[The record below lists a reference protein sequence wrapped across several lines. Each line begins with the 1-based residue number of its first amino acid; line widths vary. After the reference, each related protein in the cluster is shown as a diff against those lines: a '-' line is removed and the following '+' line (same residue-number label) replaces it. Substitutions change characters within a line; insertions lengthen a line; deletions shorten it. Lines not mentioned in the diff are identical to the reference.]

1 MQILCN
7 EKTISDDFRKI
18 SAAIHCVLEHQRGQS
33 NSREIAHSIGLN
45 FHYFQSMFPRWVGVS
60 SEDFLK
66 HITDNNT
73 RKQLNTSTNT
83 MDLAS
88 SCGLS
93 SPAHLYHLPATIE
106 ATDHLELKFRGSG
119 LEFFYG
125 FHPTFFGEAI
135 IVINNQRLCGI
146 GFTSEIGRNAAL
158 AEQRAGWENGKWRHD
173 NAATQRATNNLLN
186 QTNCQTLSLSLLL
199 RGTPFQIT
207 VWKSLLRIPIGAVIS
222 YANLAAR
229 LGKPAGARAVGTA
242 CRANRLGVL
251 IPCHRVIR
259 GSGIIDGY
267 RWGTAR
273 KRAMLAYESVKATVT

>member
-1 MQILCN
+1 MAFKVRRSRPGHLSN
-7 EKTISDDFRKI
+7 LFTTIQ
-18 SAAIHCVLEHQRGQS
+18 AADP
-33 NSREIAHSIGLN
+33 
-45 FHYFQSMFPRWVGVS
+45 F
-60 SEDFLK
+60 
-66 HITDNNT
+66 
-73 RKQLNTSTNT
+73 
-83 MDLAS
+83 
-88 SCGLS
+88 
-93 SPAHLYHLPATIE
+93 
-106 ATDHLELKFRGSG
+106 ELKSRGSG
-119 LEFFYG
+119 LEFIYG
-125 FHPTFFGEAI
+125 FHPSFFGEV
-135 IVINNQRLCGI
+135 IVVISNQRLCGL
-146 GFTSEIGRNAAL
+146 GFTTEIGRNAAL
-158 AEQRAGWENGKWRHD
+158 VEQKAGWENGKWRHD

-186 QTNCQTLSLSLLL
+186 QTNWQTLSLSLLL

-242 CRANRLGVL
+242 CSANRLGVL